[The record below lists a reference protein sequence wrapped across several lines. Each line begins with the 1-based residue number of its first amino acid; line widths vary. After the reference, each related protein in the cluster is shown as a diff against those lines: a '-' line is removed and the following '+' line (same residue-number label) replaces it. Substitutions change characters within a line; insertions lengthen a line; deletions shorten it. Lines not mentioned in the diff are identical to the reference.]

1 MATNNGSQHNRS
13 ERSLSKL
20 RALARLL
27 DNAIPL
33 PGGYRIGLDGLIGL
47 IPGFGDAVGASLSA
61 YIILRA
67 AQMGASWTTLLRM
80 TGNVLIDGFVG
91 LIPILGDLFDFAWK
105 ANQRNMVLLDEAL
118 QRPPAG
124 GTPEHRLRLVAI
136 VIVALLGGLVIL
148 SIYLFIKL
156 LLVLFGAH

>member
-1 MATNNGSQHNRS
+1 MTPNDASPQGRS
-13 ERSLSKL
+13 KRSLRKL
-20 RALARLL
+20 RALAKLL
-27 DNAIPL
+27 DSAIPL

-105 ANQRNMVLLDEAL
+105 ANLRNMVLLEEAL
-118 QRPPAG
+118 EKPPAR
-124 GTPEHRLRLVAI
+124 GTPEHRLRLVAV
-136 VIVALLGGLVIL
+136 VIVAVLGALMIL
-148 SIYLFIKL
+148 SIYLFVKL
-156 LLVLFGAH
+156 LLVLFGH

>member
-1 MATNNGSQHNRS
+1 MAPNDASPHGRS
-13 ERSLSKL
+13 ERNLRKL

-27 DNAIPL
+27 DNSIPL

-80 TGNVLIDGFVG
+80 TGNVLIDGFIG

-105 ANQRNMVLLDEAL
+105 ANLRNMVLLDQAL
-118 QRPPAG
+118 EKPPAR
-124 GTPEHRLRLVAI
+124 GTPEHRLRLVAV
-136 VIVALLGGLVIL
+136 VIVAVLGALVIL

-156 LLVLFGAH
+156 LLVLSGH

>member
-1 MATNNGSQHNRS
+1 MGNDHGARGHSARGVRQ
-13 ERSLSKL
+13 L

-47 IPGFGDAVGASLSA
+47 VPGIGDAVGASLSA

-67 AQMGASWTTLLRM
+67 AQLGVSWTTLLRM
-80 TGNVLIDGFVG
+80 AGNVLVDGFVG
-91 LIPILGDLFDFAWK
+91 LIPILGDVFDFAWK
-105 ANQRNMVLLDEAL
+105 ANQRNMELLDAAL
-118 QRPPAG
+118 QKPPARG
-124 GTPEHRLRLVAI
+124 SAQHRLRIVAF
-136 VIVALLGGLVIL
+136 VILAALLGFVAL

-156 LLVLFGAH
+156 LLALFCGA